1 MPSLINLEKSLI
13 QIRPYTSG
21 LTRIQTVW
29 HSVGIPGSRSF
40 CQRGSRPDCQK
51 TSLTTVFAVCFY
63 VFYSGLTMVYFREN
77 YNFQGFNFFQ
87 GGRVHLFPG
96 GVPNANFYRNQ
107 YNVIFQWGLDPP
119 IPSSGS
125 AHGHCN
131 KTNIINISRVKI
143 KHSPTLTVL
152 LKSCKVI

>member
-29 HSVGIPGSRSF
+29 HSVGIPGSRNY

-63 VFYSGLTMVYFREN
+63 VFYSSLTMVYFREN
-77 YNFQGFNFFQ
+77 YNFSRFQ
-87 GGRVHLFPG
+87 LFPGVGVHLFPG
-96 GVPNANFYRNQ
+96 GIPNANFYRNQ
-107 YNVIFQWGLDPP
+107 YNVIFRGGGGGRSGPP
-119 IPSSGS
+119 IPPSGS

-131 KTNIINISRVKI
+131 KTNIINISRV
-143 KHSPTLTVL
+143 
-152 LKSCKVI
+152 